1 MKLIHIFI
9 FSGYILDSL
18 AITLDCRKI
27 CHDYSRRHDFL
38 SARSCNGAL
47 NLQPR
52 DVHKAC
58 VKGKLLAFEQ
68 SCLPT
73 CLDEKWRGKTETG
86 NSFQAC
92 QDFAKKPSPNHHLSW
107 CRKGFDDYYRKITS
121 DIKDQVKEVIEE
133 QIKAVENEATSHNYQ
148 QTGDGNV
155 SEEVQEILNETKEN
169 DSNTNSL
176 KNRPDEL
183 EETRTL
189 LEVENN
195 NKMEM
200 DQQVATLED
209 TTVEQNPNHD
219 TFEVEEPSQKQFEV
233 KIQGDEATN
242 PTIQEMEPIE
252 DAPFDKIESK
262 LVFMDTEPI
271 ETTNNIVVDTTV
283 ETRTDNYTM
292 TINSQTDSIFVQKN
306 TDTLHD
312 DVLSVFPNEF

>member
-1 MKLIHIFI
+1 MKLINILI
-9 FSGYILDSL
+9 FSGYILNSL

-27 CHDYSRRHDFL
+27 CHDYSRRNDFL

-107 CRKGFDDYYRKITS
+107 CRKGFDDYYRKISS

-133 QIKAVENEATSHNYQ
+133 QMKAIEDETSSHNYQ
-148 QTGDGNV
+148 QKGEGNV
-155 SEEVQEILNETKEN
+155 IEEVQDILNETKEN
-169 DSNTNSL
+169 DSIANSL
-176 KNRPDEL
+176 KKRHDEL

-189 LEVENN
+189 LEVESK
-195 NKMEM
+195 NKTEM
-200 DQQVATLED
+200 DQKVTALED
-209 TTVEQNPNHD
+209 TKIAQKSNHD
-219 TFEVEEPSQKQFEV
+219 TFKVEEPSKKQFEV
-233 KIQGDEATN
+233 KIQGDEAIN
-242 PTIQEMEPIE
+242 PTIQEIEPIE
-252 DAPFDKIESK
+252 DDPFDTIETKIVLS
-262 LVFMDTEPI
+262 DTDPI
-271 ETTNNIVVDTTV
+271 ETTK
-283 ETRTDNYTM
+283 TDNYTM
-292 TINSQTDSIFVQKN
+292 IINSQTDSIFVQKN
-306 TDTLHD
+306 TDELHD